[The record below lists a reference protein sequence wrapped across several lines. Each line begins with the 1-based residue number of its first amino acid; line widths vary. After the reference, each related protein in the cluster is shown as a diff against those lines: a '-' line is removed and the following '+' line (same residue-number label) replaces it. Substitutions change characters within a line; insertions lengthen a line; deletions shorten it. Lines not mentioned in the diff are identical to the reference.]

1 MHSGMRGGPHV
12 GAFRRCSFTE
22 TELKLQC
29 ESTSISRRPAAGLAR
44 THSSKGDPFS
54 VHSAMAARVLAGPP
68 PTNFIPSQMGSQDPR
83 ATKEAWIAISEKK
96 AHGRPTGVLE
106 PFICVHL
113 RHL

>member
-68 PTNFIPSQMGSQDPR
+68 PTNFIPSQMGTGRRQLRPS
-83 ATKEAWIAISEKK
+83 AHLWIAFPRLYRY
-96 AHGRPTGVLE
+96 GNPR
-106 PFICVHL
+106 
-113 RHL
+113 